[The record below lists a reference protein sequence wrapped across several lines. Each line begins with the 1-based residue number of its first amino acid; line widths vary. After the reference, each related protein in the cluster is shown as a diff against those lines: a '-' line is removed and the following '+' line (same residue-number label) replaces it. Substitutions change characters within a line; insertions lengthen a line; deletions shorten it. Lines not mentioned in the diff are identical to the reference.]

1 MSIVRV
7 KTKYQVTLP
16 AWVRRQAGVKI
27 GDILD
32 AQVEKGQIVLTFKDI
47 VDRRLAL
54 AVEDVRAG
62 RTYGPF
68 KTAEEMIASLEQ
80 NVKKLRNKK

>member
-16 AWVRRQAGVKI
+16 SFIRKQAGIKV

-32 AQVEKGQIVLTFKDI
+32 AKVEKGQIVFTFKDI

-54 AVEDVRAG
+54 AMEDVRMG
-62 RTYGPF
+62 RVSPAFDNVEDTINYLKK
-68 KTAEEMIASLEQ
+68 KT
-80 NVKKLRNKK
+80 KKHR